1 MFISISTDAYNDNYN
16 LMSKITE
23 VYGRD
28 PTVDKE
34 YKLIRTTV
42 KYNNPRRNEVV
53 IE

>member
-1 MFISISTDAYNDNYN
+1 MLTVTYNDNN
-16 LMSKITE
+16 SLVSTMTE

-28 PTVDKE
+28 PAGDKD

-42 KYNNPRRNEVV
+42 KYNNLRRNELV